1 MSEQPETLEQPAGE
15 PETRDVPVVQQDDKP
30 DGSANPHVLALAE
43 TIGPRPAGSSAES
56 DAASYLIDA
65 FASEGLPAARLKTNV
80 HGTGYR
86 LDLILAGISLVTIVA
101 AMLIP
106 VVGLFAIAII
116 LILLVT
122 DAQGVIRLDRYLPQ
136 TESVNILGLIPP
148 ADEEVRRVIV
158 TATLDTAKVG
168 LLSSRHAGHI
178 YSWLQMTVVLSSL
191 VAGLITIVAVV
202 DSGTTVRW
210 FLLLPALVT
219 LLAVLLLAEREL
231 RSVYSPGAISN
242 ASGIAALIET
252 AKIVTTDPP
261 KWLEV
266 WLLGV
271 GASSGRG
278 GGMAD
283 FLTRNTFDPDTTY
296 FVHLASPGGGKTA
309 IPRTVGAGFRTAPAA
324 PLLAWIFDSV
334 EPDSGKP
341 PPEERSGLVVD
352 SIAPVT
358 HRAGYQSIAIAG
370 VDDQQRIPWLAG
382 DQDLPYHVVDAGIE
396 GAARLVHLAIDA
408 MDREVAARAMLARAT
423 PAAEPILPE
432 PEVEHNQLPQ

>member
-1 MSEQPETLEQPAGE
+1 MSEQPETVEQPAGE
-15 PETRDVPVVQQDDKP
+15 SEDQDAPVVRQDDKP
-30 DGSANPHVLALAE
+30 GGSENPHVLMLAE
-43 TIGPRPAGSSAES
+43 TIGPRPAGSSAEA

-65 FASEGLPAARLKTNV
+65 FAGEGLPAARLKTNV
-80 HGTGYR
+80 RGTGYR
-86 LDLILAGISLVTIVA
+86 LDLILAGLSLITIVSS
-101 AMLIP
+101 MLVP
-106 VVGLFAIAII
+106 VVGLIAIAII

-122 DAQGVIRLDRYLPQ
+122 DAQGIIRLDRYLPQ

-168 LLSSRHAGHI
+168 LLSSRHAGHL
-178 YSWLQMTVVLSSL
+178 YSWLQMTVVMSSL

-202 DSGTTVRW
+202 DGGTTVRW

-219 LLAVLLLAEREL
+219 LAAVVLLAEREL

-252 AKIVTTDPP
+252 ARIVTAEPP

-271 GASSGRG
+271 GGSAGRG
-278 GGMAD
+278 GGLVD
-283 FLTRNTFDPDTTY
+283 FLARNTFDPDTTY
-296 FVHLASPGGGKTA
+296 FVHLVSPGGGKTA
-309 IPRTVGAGFRTAPAA
+309 IPRSVGAGFRSAPAA

-358 HRAGYQSIAIAG
+358 HRAGYQSITIAG
-370 VDDQQRIPWLAG
+370 VDDQQRIPWNAG
-382 DQDLPYHVVDAGIE
+382 DQDLPYHVEDAGIE
-396 GAARLVHLAIDA
+396 EAARLVHLAINA

-423 PAAEPILPE
+423 PAAEPILPD
-432 PEVEHNQLPQ
+432 PDTDHNQLPR